1 MDAERDPLAAV
12 EFGRFKLVPH
22 RRELMVDGAPIALGS
37 RAFDALLVLIEAGGT
52 VVSKDELMRRVWPDR
67 IVEENNLQFQISTLR
82 KAFAADRDLI
92 RTLAG
97 RGYQFTG
104 EIRAAAAPTAG
115 VAVEPARARVRVD
128 RSR

>member
-22 RRELMVDGAPIALGS
+22 RRELTVDGAPIALGS

-104 EIRAAAAPTAG
+104 EIRS
-115 VAVEPARARVRVD
+115 RARRPP
-128 RSR
+128 S